1 MPNNPPRFA
10 DRLLTWFCAPH
21 LVEEV
26 LGDLHERYT
35 LRVRQVG
42 AARARRRY
50 WLDVLAYVRPE
61 FINRQPTVGMP
72 HQRYSE
78 DYPNPEVTDMLR
90 NYVKIAWRNLMLNK
104 AFTAINILGLAIGL
118 TSFMLIAVFV
128 YNELSY
134 DKYPVHAGNLYRVQL
149 SMVGNGDVA
158 VYPNVDA
165 GVGEGIQRAF
175 PEVKASTR
183 LAPVSDYVQYKTNQ
197 FKEAHL
203 AFADSNFLQLFSIP
217 FLKGNVATALVAPNS
232 VVVSKEFATKY
243 FGDEDPMGKALA
255 VGTQRETYTVTGIID
270 KVPDNSHFHTDAFL
284 SLSTRHIAH
293 PTWSNLGFFTY
304 LELADKA
311 DPKKLEAKF
320 PQLVAQYVV
329 PEVQRDMGVS
339 LAEAQKSV
347 ETFRFLLQ
355 PLTDIHLYSNTK
367 YEMEPNG
374 DIKYVYIFSVLA
386 LFILLLACINF
397 TNLSTAQA
405 AKRSREVGVRKV
417 MGSVKNQLVFQFLTE
432 SVLLTLLAMVCSYG
446 LVFLLLPYFNQ
457 VADKQIGFA
466 FFLDYRAILTIFL
479 VSVLSGI
486 IAGIYPAFFLSSF
499 SIIKTLKGSFFG
511 KSSQKKPLH
520 NGLIVFQFSISTILL
535 IATMVVYRQ
544 LQYMQNKKLGYDKD
558 QVIALPDTR
567 LLGDS
572 QLAFKEQLLQNS
584 HVISASL
591 SRYVPGG
598 IMMDGTQ
605 IYPKN
610 ETSNGAEIHANIY
623 HVDYDYLRTLG
634 IQVVQGR
641 NFSRDFPTDSLSGV
655 LINESAVRELGWK
668 GTNPIGKSVV
678 RSGNHEFK
686 IIGVVKDFNY
696 VSVKQKVAPIMLM
709 MGRSAGG
716 IVIKI
721 NTSDVAGFLADLKR
735 QWEAFNPN
743 GPLEYHFLDDQ
754 FAAFYAGE
762 QRTQHLFSAFALLA
776 VIIAS
781 LGLFALSAFVIEQRT
796 KEIGIRKVMGASVP
810 GIVQLL
816 VKDFVKLVLIAV
828 LIASPIAWYAM
839 HQWLQD
845 FAYRIDVEWWM
856 FGLSGLMALT
866 IALLT
871 VGYRSIKAALMN
883 PVKSLR
889 SE

>member
-1 MPNNPPRFA
+1 MSPPHLA

-21 LVEEV
+21 LREEV
-26 LGDLHERYT
+26 LGDLHERYAV
-35 LRVRQVG
+35 RVKRVG
-42 AARARRRY
+42 ETHARRRY
-50 WLDVLAYVRPE
+50 WLDMLAYVRPE
-61 FINRQPTVGMP
+61 FIKRQPHDT
-72 HQRYSE
+72 SAWE
-78 DYPNPEVTDMLR
+78 YPNPKATDMIR
-90 NYVKIAWRNLMLNK
+90 NFVKIAWRNLMLNK
-104 AFTAINILGLAIGL
+104 AFAAINMLGLAIGL

-134 DKYPVHAGNLYRVQL
+134 DKYPTKASNLYRVQL
-149 SMVGNGDVA
+149 SVVGNGSVE
-158 VYPNVDA
+158 VYPNVDLA
-165 GVGEGIQRAF
+165 VGEGMQRAF

-183 LAPVSDYVQYKTNQ
+183 FSPATDYIQYKDKQ
-197 FKEAHL
+197 FKEPHL

-217 FLKGNVATALVAPNS
+217 CIKGNAATALVAPNS
-232 VVVSKEFATKY
+232 VVISKEFAQKY
-243 FGDEDPMGKALA
+243 FGDEDPIGKALA
-255 VGTQRETYTVTGIID
+255 VGTQREAFTVTGLID
-270 KVPDNSHFHTDAFL
+270 KVPDNSHFHADAFL
-284 SLSTRHIAH
+284 SLSTRHITN

-320 PQLVAQYVV
+320 PQLVAKYVV
-329 PEVQRDMGVS
+329 PEVQRDMGIS

-347 ETFRFLLQ
+347 ETFRFLVK
-355 PLTDIHLYSNTK
+355 PLTDIHLYSDTK

-374 DIKYVYIFSVLA
+374 DIKYVYIFSILA

-405 AKRSREVGVRKV
+405 AKRAREVGIRKV
-417 MGSVKNQLVFQFLTE
+417 MGSIKNQLVFQFLTE
-432 SVLLTLLAMVCSYG
+432 SVLLTLMAMVCAYG
-446 LVFLLLPYFNQ
+446 LLFLLLPYFNQ
-457 VADKQIGFA
+457 VADKQISFT
-466 FFLDYRAILTIFL
+466 FFLSYQAILALFL
-479 VSVLSGI
+479 VSFLSGI

-520 NGLIVFQFSISTILL
+520 SGLIVFQFSISTILL
-535 IATMVVYRQ
+535 IATLVVYKQ

-567 LLGDS
+567 LLGDR
-572 QLAFKEQLLQNS
+572 QLAFKEQLAQNS
-584 HVISASL
+584 HVVSASL
-591 SRYVPGG
+591 SRFVPGG
-598 IMMDGTQ
+598 MMMDGTQ

-610 ETSNGAEIHANIY
+610 ETSNGVEIHTNIF

-634 IQVVQGR
+634 IQLVQGR
-641 NFSRDFPTDSLSGV
+641 NFSRDFPTDSISGV

-678 RSGNHEFK
+678 RSGNREFK
-686 IIGVVKDFNY
+686 VIGVVKDFNY
-696 VSVKQKVAPIMLM
+696 VSVKQKVAPLMLM
-709 MGRSAGG
+709 MGRNAGG
-716 IVIKI
+716 IVLKIK
-721 NTSDVAGFLADLKR
+721 TTDVPGFLADLKA

-743 GPLEYHFLDDQ
+743 GPLEYHFLDEQ
-754 FAAFYAGE
+754 FATFYASE
-762 QRTQHLFSAFALLA
+762 QRTQQLFSAFAVLA

-816 VKDFVKLVLIAV
+816 VKDFVRLVLIAIV
-828 LIASPIAWYAM
+828 IASPIAWYAM
-839 HQWLQD
+839 HHWLQD

-856 FGLSGLMALT
+856 FALSGLMALA

-871 VGYRSIKAALMN
+871 VSYQSIKAALMN

>member
-1 MPNNPPRFA
+1 MKPPRLA

-21 LVEEV
+21 LREEV
-26 LGDLHERYT
+26 LGDLHERYA
-35 LRVRQVG
+35 LRVKRMGEHKAQW
-42 AARARRRY
+42 RY
-50 WLDVLAYVRPE
+50 WRDVLAYMRPE
-61 FINRQPTVGMP
+61 FIRRQP
-72 HQRYSE
+72 RE
-78 DYPNPEVTDMLR
+78 YPNPRATDMIR

-134 DKYPVHAGNLYRVQL
+134 DKYPAHAKNIYRVQL
-149 SMVGNGDVA
+149 SVVGNGNME
-158 VYPNVDA
+158 VYTNVDA
-165 GVGEGIQRAF
+165 GVGEGIQRVF
-175 PEVKASTR
+175 PEVKATTKYM
-183 LAPVSDYVQYKTNQ
+183 PVSDYIQYKDNQ

-217 FLKGNVATALVAPNS
+217 FIKGNAATALIAPNS
-232 VVVSKEFATKY
+232 VVISNEFARKY

-255 VGTQRETYTVTGIID
+255 VGTQRAAFTVTGIID
-270 KVPDNSHFHTDAFL
+270 KVPDNSHFHSDAFL
-284 SLSTRHIAH
+284 SFSSRHITN
-293 PTWSNLGFFTY
+293 PTWSNIGFFTY

-320 PQLVAQYVV
+320 PQLVAKYVV

-347 ETFRFLLQ
+347 ETFRFFLQ

-367 YEMEPNG
+367 YEIEPNG
-374 DIKYVYIFSVLA
+374 DIKYVYIFSALA

-405 AKRSREVGVRKV
+405 AKRSREVGIRKV
-417 MGSVKNQLVFQFLTE
+417 MGSIKNQIVFQFLTE
-432 SVLLTLLAMVCSYG
+432 SVLLTLLAMVCAYG
-446 LVFLLLPYFNQ
+446 LLFLLLPYFNQ
-457 VADKQIGFA
+457 IANKQISLA
-466 FFLDYRAILTIFL
+466 SLLDYRAVLALFL
-479 VSVLSGI
+479 VSFVSGI
-486 IAGIYPAFFLSSF
+486 LAGVYPAFFLSSF
-499 SIIKTLKGSFFG
+499 SIIKTLKGTFFG

-520 NGLIVFQFSISTILL
+520 NGLIVFQFAISTILL
-535 IATMVVYRQ
+535 IATLVVYKQ
-544 LQYMQNKKLGYDKD
+544 LQYMQTKKLGYDKD

-567 LLGDS
+567 LLGDR
-572 QLAFKEQLLQNS
+572 QLAFKEQLAQNA
-584 HVISASL
+584 HVVSASL
-591 SRYVPGG
+591 SRYTPGG

-610 ETSNGAEIHANIY
+610 ESSNGAEIHTNIF
-623 HVDYDYLRTLG
+623 HIDYDYLRTLG
-634 IQVVQGR
+634 IQIVQGR
-641 NFSRDFPTDSLSGV
+641 NFSRDFPTDSISGI
-655 LINESAVRELGWK
+655 LINESAVHELGWK
-668 GTNPIGKSVV
+668 GTNPIGKSIV
-678 RSGNHEFK
+678 RSGNQEFK
-686 IIGVVKDFNY
+686 VIGVVKDFNY
-696 VSVKQKVAPIMLM
+696 VSVKQKVAPLMLM
-709 MGRSAGG
+709 MGRNEGG
-716 IVIKI
+716 IVMKIK
-721 NTSDVAGFLADLKR
+721 TTDVTGFLDDLKR

-743 GPLEYHFLDDQ
+743 GPLEYHFLDEQ
-754 FAAFYAGE
+754 FATFYASE
-762 QRTQHLFSAFALLA
+762 QRTQQLFSAFALLA

-816 VKDFVKLVLIAV
+816 VKDFVRLVLIAV
-828 LIASPIAWYAM
+828 AIASPIAWYAM
-839 HQWLQD
+839 HHWLQD

-856 FGLSGLMALT
+856 FALSGLMALS

-871 VGYRSIKAALMN
+871 VSYQSIKAALMN